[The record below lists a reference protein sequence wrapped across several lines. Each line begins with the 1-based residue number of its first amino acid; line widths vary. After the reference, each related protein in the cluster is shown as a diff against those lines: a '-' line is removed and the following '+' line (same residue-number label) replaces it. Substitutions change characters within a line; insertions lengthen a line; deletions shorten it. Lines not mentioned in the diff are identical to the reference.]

1 MIRSSPDKRLLWW
14 ICLVL
19 AVATVGVYWGVLG
32 HDFVNYDDPAY
43 VTDNPAVQ
51 AGLSLQGMKWAFTH
65 GVSGNWHPLTM
76 ISHMADCSLYGL
88 KAGRHHLT
96 NLLLHTANV
105 VLLFVVLRGL
115 TGALWRSAFVAA
127 LFGLHPLHVES
138 VAWVSERKD
147 VLSGLFFVLTLW
159 AYGRYA
165 ARLAANGPQ
174 TTDHGPQS
182 RAKTQSAGVGDA
194 ASAFK
199 IQNSKFKNFPTSDYT
214 LALVFFV
221 FGLMSKPMLV
231 TVPFVLLLLDYW
243 PLGRLRAVSAG
254 TGRLSW
260 GVCWRE
266 LAPLVLEKIPFF
278 LLSAVS
284 SAVTL
289 LAQKQEGAVIALD
302 LVPVEARIENAVVAC
317 LAYLG
322 RLVWPDELAVF
333 YLRPRAGWPGWLVIL
348 GFLVVVVITLVSALQ
363 VLRRKRPYL
372 PVGWFWFLGMLVP
385 VLGIVQVGSQAF
397 ANRYTYLPL
406 IGCFIILAW
415 GGAELV
421 GERPLARKWIS
432 GVALMVVIAFGF
444 RSYREVAYWKDSVT
458 LFKRCIAVTEDN
470 FMARNNLAVALIA
483 QGRYGEAK
491 EQCLAALRINPRS
504 ATVLQ
509 NLGVVVAMLG
519 DFTGAK
525 SYLDEAARLEPGT
538 LSTYSR
544 LGLVF
549 TLQGKT
555 QQALDFY
562 RDSLERQPDDER
574 TCNNL
579 AWLLATNPDPQF
591 RNGAEAVKWA
601 ENACVLTHYQTTVY
615 LGTLAAAYA
624 EAGRFQEAITTARKA
639 VALARTNGQKDLEQA
654 NQRLLELY
662 QAGHPYREE
671 KAANGGVRPSY

>member
-1 MIRSSPDKRLLWW
+1 
-14 ICLVL
+14 
-19 AVATVGVYWGVLG
+19 
-32 HDFVNYDDPAY
+32 
-43 VTDNPAVQ
+43 
-51 AGLSLQGMKWAFTH
+51 
-65 GVSGNWHPLTM
+65 
-76 ISHMADCSLYGL
+76 
-88 KAGRHHLT
+88 
-96 NLLLHTANV
+96 
-105 VLLFVVLRGL
+105 
-115 TGALWRSAFVAA
+115 
-127 LFGLHPLHVES
+127 
-138 VAWVSERKD
+138 
-147 VLSGLFFVLTLW
+147 
-159 AYGRYA
+159 
-165 ARLAANGPQ
+165 
-174 TTDHGPQS
+174 
-182 RAKTQSAGVGDA
+182 
-194 ASAFK
+194 
-199 IQNSKFKNFPTSDYT
+199 
-214 LALVFFV
+214 
-221 FGLMSKPMLV
+221 
-231 TVPFVLLLLDYW
+231 
-243 PLGRLRAVSAG
+243 
-254 TGRLSW
+254 
-260 GVCWRE
+260 
-266 LAPLVLEKIPFF
+266 
-278 LLSAVS
+278 
-284 SAVTL
+284 
-289 LAQKQEGAVIALD
+289 
-302 LVPVEARIENAVVAC
+302 
-317 LAYLG
+317 
-322 RLVWPDELAVF
+322 
-333 YLRPRAGWPGWLVIL
+333 
-348 GFLVVVVITLVSALQ
+348 
-363 VLRRKRPYL
+363 
-372 PVGWFWFLGMLVP
+372 MLVP

-538 LSTYSR
+538 VSTYSR

-562 RDSLERQPDDER
+562 RDSLRRQPDDER

-601 ENACVLTHYQTTVY
+601 ENACVLTHYQATVY

-624 EAGRFQEAITTARKA
+624 EAGRFPEAITTARKA

>member
-32 HDFVNYDDPAY
+32 HDFVNYDDPPY

-65 GVSGNWHPLTM
+65 AVSGNWHPLTM

-147 VLSGLFFVLTLW
+147 VLSGLFFLLTLW

-174 TTDHGPQS
+174 S
-182 RAKTQSAGVGDA
+182 RAKTQSAGVA
-194 ASAFK
+194 NAESAFK
-199 IQNSKFKNFPTSDYT
+199 NQRSKIKNWSDYT

-372 PVGWFWFLGMLVP
+372 AVGWFWFLGMLVP

-421 GERPLARKWIS
+421 GERPLVRKWIS
-432 GVALMVVIAFGF
+432 GVALLVVIAFGL
-444 RSYREVAYWKDSVT
+444 RTYREVGYWKDSVT

-470 FMARNNLAVALIA
+470 FMAHNNLAVALLA
-483 QGRYGEAK
+483 QGRYGEAR
-491 EQCLAALRINPRS
+491 EQCLEALRINPRS

-509 NLGVVVAMLG
+509 NLGVAVAMLG

-562 RDSLERQPDDER
+562 RDSLRRQPDDER

-579 AWLLATNPDPQF
+579 AWLLATSPEAAI
-591 RNGAEAVKWA
+591 RNGGEAVKLA
-601 ENACVLTHYQTTVY
+601 ARAVDLSHGKNASMLDA
-615 LGTLAAAYA
+615 LAAAYA
-624 EAGRFQEAITTARKA
+624 EVGRFPEA
-639 VALARTNGQKDLEQA
+639 VAAARRALELAPSQLVPALKAR
-654 NQRLLELY
+654 LELY
-662 QAGHPYREE
+662 LRGNPFRE
-671 KAANGGVRPSY
+671 K